1 MLQLKSLHDLPECRL
16 AVHTAQ
22 PAYISCAAERRDLP
36 APLYA
41 QVIEI
46 PKQEARVKRIS
57 CADGIGD
64 PDFFRLP
71 VVSPAIGGGN
81 STSAAA
87 FHNTYRH
94 DSGGPLQRCHGI
106 RLMHNA
112 A

>member
-1 MLQLKSLHDLPECRL
+1 MLQLKSLHDLPERRL

-46 PKQEARVKRIS
+46 SKQEARVKRVS

-64 PDFFRLP
+64 PDLFRLP
-71 VVSPAIGGGN
+71 VVSPAIGRRSFFLSGLHLFRKPNRPFFSPAGRALTAV
-81 STSAAA
+81 TS
-87 FHNTYRH
+87 
-94 DSGGPLQRCHGI
+94 
-106 RLMHNA
+106 
-112 A
+112 

>member
-1 MLQLKSLHDLPECRL
+1 MLQLKSLHALPERRL

-57 CADGIGD
+57 CAD
-64 PDFFRLP
+64 
-71 VVSPAIGGGN
+71 VSV
-81 STSAAA
+81 TRTFSA
-87 FHNTYRH
+87 
-94 DSGGPLQRCHGI
+94 CHRRRQQHLCRRI
-106 RLMHNA
+106 S
-112 A
+112 

>member
-1 MLQLKSLHDLPECRL
+1 MLQLKSLHDLPERRL

-46 PKQEARVKRIS
+46 SKQEARVKRVS

-64 PDFFRLP
+64 PDLFRLP
-71 VVSPAIGGGN
+71 VVSLAIGGGVLEAIL
-81 STSAAA
+81 SLTGALRA
-87 FHNTYRH
+87 
-94 DSGGPLQRCHGI
+94 
-106 RLMHNA
+106 
-112 A
+112 